1 MSKTHIPVDVRRRVA
16 AAARYRCGYCL
27 TSQRVVGLPMHL
39 EHIIPEAAGD
49 GSTEENLWLACPL
62 CNGYKGVQTHAVD
75 PLTGVRMPLF
85 NPRIQDWHEHFSWSA
100 DGTEIIGKTPVGR
113 ATVLALHLN
122 NPYVV
127 PSRKIWVVAGW
138 HPPKD

>member
-1 MSKTHIPVDVRRRVA
+1 
-16 AAARYRCGYCL
+16 
-27 TSQRVVGLPMHL
+27 MHL